1 MVVDERPKEDFGKMI
16 LKVATGLVLPRL
28 VDTFLNTAFNKNKIC
43 DLTTETSDTIIQD
56 NKNSTTDKLN
66 LTVNFIVVDPD
77 KLSKKNVITYHKSGD
92 K

>member
-16 LKVATGLVLPRL
+16 LKVATGLVLPKL
-28 VDTFLNTAFNKNKIC
+28 VDTFLNTAFNKNKVY

-66 LTVNFIVVDPD
+66 LTINFIVVDPD

>member
-1 MVVDERPKEDFGKMI
+1 MVVDERPREDFGKMI

>member
-16 LKVATGLVLPRL
+16 LKVATGLVLPKL
-28 VDTFLNTAFNKNKIC
+28 VDTFLNTAFNKNKVC

-77 KLSKKNVITYHKSGD
+77 KLSKKSVITYQKSGD

>member
-16 LKVATGLVLPRL
+16 LKVATGLVLPKL
-28 VDTFLNTAFNKNKIC
+28 VDTFLNTAFNKNKVC

-77 KLSKKNVITYHKSGD
+77 TLSKKSVITYHKSGD